1 MGPGPRW
8 GIAMSFNKQLISG
21 THATEND
28 LQRHLHYKKCPPKPF
43 FPESELILSG
53 YESCSAS
60 AREAH
65 KFTNYIFR

>member
-28 LQRHLHYKKCPPKPF
+28 LQRHLHYKKCPTKIF
-43 FPESELILSG
+43 FFFFFSESELILPV
-53 YESCSAS
+53 
-60 AREAH
+60 
-65 KFTNYIFR
+65 